1 MGILKNKWF
10 SSFMTTH
17 LFNVKFQNY
26 FCSLLAF
33 LLTFSLGMSSLDA
46 AEQNVNPGINEYYY
60 DAEFKHWVSVF
71 ERPGREVYDKREA
84 IVAQLGLK
92 PGMRVA
98 DIGAGTGFY
107 THMFAEQVG
116 SSGRVYAVDISK
128 NFIQHILQASRSHGL
143 HNVEGIVNTQ
153 QESKLPADSVDLAFV
168 CDTYHHFE
176 YPRTMLASIH
186 QALRPDGQLVIIDF
200 HKKPGVSSGWVM
212 SHVRA
217 NDADVIKEVES
228 AGFKLIEQPE
238 LLHENFFL
246 QFTKTSK

>member
-1 MGILKNKWF
+1 MASRLSTKHLVTH
-10 SSFMTTH
+10 FMQLALL
-17 LFNVKFQNY
+17 LFLP
-26 FCSLLAF
+26 CWMTPLH
-33 LLTFSLGMSSLDA
+33 A

-71 ERPGREVYDKREA
+71 ERSGREVYDKREA
-84 IVAQLGLK
+84 IVAELGLK
-92 PGMRVA
+92 PGMNVA

-107 THMFAEQVG
+107 THMFAKQVG

-128 NFIQHILQASRSHGL
+128 NFIQHILQAARSQGL
-143 HNVEGIVNTQ
+143 NNVEGIVNNQ
-153 QESKLPADSVDLAFV
+153 QETKLPAASVDLAFV

-186 QALRPDGQLVIIDF
+186 QALRSDGQLVIIDF

-217 NDADVIKEVES
+217 NDRDVINEVES
-228 AGFKLIEQPE
+228 AGFKLIAQPA

-246 QFTKTSK
+246 KFIKTNQ